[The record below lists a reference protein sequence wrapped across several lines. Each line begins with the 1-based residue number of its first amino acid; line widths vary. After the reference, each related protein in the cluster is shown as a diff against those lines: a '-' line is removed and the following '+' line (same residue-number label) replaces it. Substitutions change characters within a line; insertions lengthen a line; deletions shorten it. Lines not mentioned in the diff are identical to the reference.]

1 MESIQLKGIQMKKNQ
16 MKTICSKSF
25 LLIALLLAS
34 VSSNGA
40 GFEKAVLWGAKYSGV
55 AGVAAPGIKGSDSIY
70 YNPAGLVNSSEFGEF
85 VFNLSQ
91 SSSTVKGPVV
101 PSSNVLLAGPTVSSF
116 TYAEKKETS
125 NNGASIIPGVTY
137 SMKLTDSL
145 SLGLGYY
152 AVGGVKA
159 NYEDV
164 DFAPRSF
171 KAKVSSDV
179 VITEFAAGLG
189 YKVSDSFRL
198 GAALR
203 YTMTNASFNSMG
215 YTTSA
220 SGVAAIT
227 ALEVKDI
234 KAAQLDSVRLGAQ
247 YDLSESV
254 KLGFTLRTETKL
266 NGTGKASGKANAC
279 GAAVVSGVTNPC
291 AAVVDLNIA
300 EVDAKVETSLPMA
313 LGLSTEIKL
322 SEAWK
327 FFGEYVFTQYS
338 KIEKVVVDGTITV
351 GSTSAEIT
359 DIDLKWKDQHNLKLA
374 GEYTGISWPVRFG
387 YVWTSQVSNTEYAR
401 ASFTP
406 PGAASTYT
414 LGTGH
419 EFQAGSQPMEFNLA
433 VDYTTVSGSASDTPE
448 NSLNSPKGSYDATA
462 LGIHT
467 GLSYKF

>member
-1 MESIQLKGIQMKKNQ
+1 MEVIRLKGIKMKKIQ
-16 MKTICSKSF
+16 MNRICRKSF
-25 LLIALLLAS
+25 LLISLLLAS
-34 VSSNGA
+34 VISSGA

-55 AGVAAPGIKGSDSIY
+55 AGVAAPGVKGSDSIY

-125 NNGASIIPGVTY
+125 NNGTSIIPGVTY

-164 DFAPRSF
+164 DFAPRSL

-179 VITEFAAGLG
+179 VITEFATGLG
-189 YKVSDSFRL
+189 YKVSESFRL

-215 YTTSA
+215 YTPSA

-247 YDLSESV
+247 FDLSEAI

-279 GAAVVSGVTNPC
+279 ANASCT
-291 AAVVDLNIA
+291 AVVDLNIA

-351 GSTSAEIT
+351 GSTSADIT

-374 GEYTGISWPVRFG
+374 GEYAGISWPVRFG
-387 YVWTSQVSNTEYAR
+387 YVWTSQVSNSEYAR

-433 VDYTTVSGSASDTPE
+433 VDYTTLSGSASDTPA